1 MELHFACVFI
11 RESES
16 VYHLSADR
24 LTEKKNS
31 LSIIIYYRFEK
42 RVIMM
47 RFDIFWADPVSATP
61 HKIDFFPPHFRLWWS
76 PLRETTIS
84 FGAVQPKTEFCT
96 HIEKVAD
103 SSWSLI
109 VIKSLSLLVIDHRWL
124 LFKFRR
130 DCITVCKKRSS
141 ADKHGSLQ
149 QKSPKYPS
157 KSA

>member
-61 HKIDFFPPHFRLWWS
+61 HKIDFSFFDFGG
-76 PLRETTIS
+76 PLCCERQSLPLVQFNQKLSFVHIS
-84 FGAVQPKTEFCT
+84 
-96 HIEKVAD
+96 
-103 SSWSLI
+103 
-109 VIKSLSLLVIDHRWL
+109 
-124 LFKFRR
+124 
-130 DCITVCKKRSS
+130 KK
-141 ADKHGSLQ
+141 
-149 QKSPKYPS
+149 
-157 KSA
+157 